1 MWEMSA
7 DMVVSPCAP
16 WSVTEFAQGTA
27 FIGKQTLVPTQAFP
41 VQGAMQFSKTVQ
53 RCVCVCVCVCMR
65 VRAHVCQQL
74 SHVQL
79 CATPWTIVHQ
89 DLLSMEFS
97 RQEYW
102 VAIPFSRGSS
112 LEIFPTQGSSQP
124 KDQIWVSCIAGITKI
139 IALSNMIMN
148 VPYSQTRKKGNN

>member
-1 MWEMSA
+1 MQEMSA

-102 VAIPFSRGSS
+102 SGLPHHSPGDLPNPGIKPGSPTLQVDS
-112 LEIFPTQGSSQP
+112 LPSVPPGKPRYFMGKVRLIAAPPSQ
-124 KDQIWVSCIAGITKI
+124 QW
-139 IALSNMIMN
+139 L
-148 VPYSQTRKKGNN
+148 